1 MLHQGDVVVADTIEA
16 EGNVLYA
23 QWECIPSTEPNEPAT
38 KTAKGD
44 SNHLPDTGDHNVLL
58 ASVSIAATGFLL
70 LFSSALH
77 RRRETRARM

>member
-23 QWECIPSTEPNEPAT
+23 QWEHIPSAESNEPAA